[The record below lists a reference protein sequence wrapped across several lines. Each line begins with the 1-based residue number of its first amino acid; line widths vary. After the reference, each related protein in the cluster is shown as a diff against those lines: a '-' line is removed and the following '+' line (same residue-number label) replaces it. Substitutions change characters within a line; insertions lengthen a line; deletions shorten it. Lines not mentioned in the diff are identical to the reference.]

1 MSTPPEGNDTD
12 PDRPAAG
19 AGPASPRREQMLSEL
34 AAEIRA
40 ARAEERRD
48 VTTLRAELARIGGL
62 LGENADLLA
71 QVLPRVGALD
81 AELADLAGRV
91 DDLAGATPTAG
102 VAAVDWPALS
112 AAAAAAEWEALAGW
126 VADVL
131 GPFYEITRA
140 QLPDCWALHR
150 PAVIELVWLRRTYAA
165 AHAPDAPPAAAG
177 EWHTRWRRDGL
188 ANIATAIPKIWCR
201 PGEHYLHEHDR
212 DRRDRDHDGDHDRP
226 LDPIGAV
233 ERSEPTPG
241 RRPGP
246 EDLRVGRDGEIT
258 SPRYWG
264 PAYQSAAGADLAWRR
279 DRDTAAAAGRDP
291 YPGN

>member
-1 MSTPPEGNDTD
+1 MTTPPAGNGADPEGST
-12 PDRPAAG
+12 G
-19 AGPASPRREQMLSEL
+19 AGPASPRRDRMLSEL
-34 AAEIRA
+34 AGEIRA

-48 VTTLRAELARIGGL
+48 VAALQAELARIAAL

-81 AELADLAGRV
+81 TELADLAGRV
-91 DDLAGATPTAG
+91 DELTGATPAV
-102 VAAVDWPALS
+102 VAPVDWPALS
-112 AAAAAAEWEALAGW
+112 ADAAAAEWEALASW

-150 PAVIELVWLRRTYAA
+150 PAVIELVWLRHCYAA
-165 AHAPDAPPAAAG
+165 AHAPDAAPGAAG
-177 EWHTRWRRDGL
+177 EWHTRWRRDAL
-188 ANIATAIPKIWCR
+188 ANIATAIPKTWCR

-212 DRRDRDHDGDHDRP
+212 DRRDREQVRP
-226 LDPIGAV
+226 IDPVGPV
-233 ERSEPTPG
+233 ERHQPTPG

-258 SPRYWG
+258 SPRCWG
-264 PAYQSAAGADLAWRR
+264 EAYQAAAGADLAWRR
-279 DRDTAAAAGRDP
+279 ERDAGAAAGQDP
-291 YPGN
+291 RTGS

>member
-1 MSTPPEGNDTD
+1 MTTDTGNGADPEGS
-12 PDRPAAG
+12 AGGG
-19 AGPASPRREQMLSEL
+19 AGPASPRRERMLSEL

-40 ARAEERRD
+40 ARTEERRD
-48 VTTLRAELARIGGL
+48 VAGLHAELARIGGL

-71 QVLPRVGALD
+71 QVLPRVAGLD

-91 DDLAGATPTAG
+91 DELTGATPPTLEP
-102 VAAVDWPALS
+102 VDWPTLS
-112 AAAAAAEWEALAGW
+112 ADAAAAEWEALATW

-150 PAVIELVWLRRTYAA
+150 PAVIELVWLRRAYVA
-165 AHAPDAPPAAAG
+165 AHAADAPPAAAG
-177 EWHTRWRRDGL
+177 EWHTRWRRDAL
-188 ANIATAIPKIWCR
+188 TNIATAIPKTWCR

-212 DRRDRDHDGDHDRP
+212 DHRDREHARPPDHPAGP
-226 LDPIGAV
+226 V
-233 ERSEPTPG
+233 ERHQPTPG

-246 EDLRVGRDGEIT
+246 EDLRIGRDGEIT

-264 PAYQSAAGADLAWRR
+264 PTYQTAAGADLAWRR
-279 DRDTAAAAGRDP
+279 ERDAAAAASQDP
-291 YPGN
+291 HTGN

>member
-1 MSTPPEGNDTD
+1 MTTPPASTGADAEGS
-12 PDRPAAG
+12 AGGAG
-19 AGPASPRREQMLSEL
+19 AGPASPRRDRMLSEL
-34 AAEIRA
+34 AAELRA
-40 ARAEERRD
+40 ARADERRD
-48 VTTLRAELARIGGL
+48 VTALHAELARIGGL

-71 QVLPRVGALD
+71 QVLPRVAALD
-81 AELADLAGRV
+81 AELADLGGRV
-91 DDLAGATPTAG
+91 DDLAGATLTPAG

-112 AAAAAAEWEALAGW
+112 AAAAAAEWEALATW

-140 QLPDCWALHR
+140 QLPDCWAYHR

-165 AHAPDAPPAAAG
+165 AHAPDAAPAAAG

-188 ANIATAIPKIWCR
+188 ANIATAIPRTWCR

-212 DRRDRDHDGDHDRP
+212 DRDRGHSRP
-226 LDPIGAV
+226 TGPVGPV
-233 ERSEPTPG
+233 ERHQPTPG

-279 DRDTAAAAGRDP
+279 ERDAAAAAAAGQDP
-291 YPGN
+291 RTGS